1 MRVVT
6 RNPSDRS
13 AAQNDPP
20 TRGSEILNR
29 GYSDPLEGKISAQL
43 ERVDQ
48 SGSPS
53 EWEIYLWIRFDPYSG
68 DISEYDDR
76 KDPDHHTL
84 LGPIK
89 KVKERIEEPL
99 GDFVED
105 YGYPEQWLAWYD
117 SFNSQMGG
125 IQSAINHPELTRQ
138 LYGREQSLIGALRGL
153 EHEDSEYSDILAL
166 VLDTSSNETTK

>member
-1 MRVVT
+1 MLVRNSLHQVADLRLPSVVLPLIGAGAGGLSTQSAASAVVSGVRSSRVSPPICVRVVT

-29 GYSDPLEGKISAQL
+29 GYSDPLEGKTSAQL

-53 EWEIYLWIRFDPYSG
+53 EWETYPWIRFDPYSG

-76 KDPDHHTL
+76 KDPDHHTP
-84 LGPIK
+84 LGSIK
-89 KVKERIEEPL
+89 KAKERI
-99 GDFVED
+99 
-105 YGYPEQWLAWYD
+105 
-117 SFNSQMGG
+117 
-125 IQSAINHPELTRQ
+125 
-138 LYGREQSLIGALRGL
+138 
-153 EHEDSEYSDILAL
+153 
-166 VLDTSSNETTK
+166 